1 MLCGTNII
9 LNATFS
15 INPITQMSITQEEL
29 AGISEILNKILQN
42 DNEVRKAAE
51 A

>member
-1 MLCGTNII
+1 
-9 LNATFS
+9 
-15 INPITQMSITQEEL
+15 MSITQEEL

>member
-1 MLCGTNII
+1 
-9 LNATFS
+9 
-15 INPITQMSITQEEL
+15 MSITQEEL

-42 DNEVRKAAE
+42 DNEIRKAAE